1 MTATAEA
8 VRGEVTSLTE
18 RALMRR
24 VIVRLMPIVTFIY
37 LIAIIDRA
45 NIGFVKLQMAQDLHM
60 SEAIYGLGASLF
72 FIGYLVFEIPS
83 TLAVHHFGARG
94 WLARIML
101 SWGIVTILLAFA
113 YSATSFYVLR
123 LLLGIAEAGCYP
135 GLIYFITLWF
145 PPSYRVG
152 AVGVLTLGSAFG
164 NMLGSLLGGFLLD
177 LNGTLGFAG
186 WQWVFLATGVP
197 AVIMSFL
204 ILLFL
209 PSTPEQGRFLSAPE
223 KSWLAAEIRRG
234 QEAPRGHGLF
244 WSVIA
249 DPRVLFFSVIYAL
262 ILCALYG
269 VIYWIPTVVK
279 GFGVTGTQNGLLSS
293 LPWAVAALALMI
305 IPRRLK
311 QESAALRAMGVLA
324 LIGLLAFSASTLVGE
339 NWMRFAGMAIGTP
352 CISLLL
358 PCFWSL
364 PSRRF
369 AGAQAATAIGAIS
382 TLGNLGGFVAQN
394 LMPYV
399 AQATGSAVG
408 AMLVPAACI
417 AVVGLSAAAMRHAS
431 AGLSPREQEPARGSP

>member
-1 MTATAEA
+1 MTATAQA
-8 VRGEVTSLTE
+8 VPGEVMSLTE
-18 RALMRR
+18 RELMRR
-24 VIVRLMPIVTFIY
+24 MIIRLMPIVTFIY
-37 LIAIIDRA
+37 LIAIIDRS
-45 NIGFVKLQMAQDLHM
+45 NIGFAKLQMAQDLHM
-60 SEAIYGLGASLF
+60 SEAVYGFGASLF

-113 YSATSFYVLR
+113 YSTTTFYILR

-145 PPSYRVG
+145 PARYRVG
-152 AVGVLTLGSAFG
+152 VVGVLTLGSAFG
-164 NMLGSLLGGFLLD
+164 NMLGSLLGGLLLD
-177 LNGTLGFAG
+177 LNGTLGLAG
-186 WQWVFLATGVP
+186 WQWVFLATGAP
-197 AVIMSFL
+197 AVIMCFL

-209 PSTPEQGRFLSAPE
+209 PSTPEQARFLSAQE
-223 KSWLAAEIRRG
+223 KGWLMAQIKRE
-234 QEAPRGHGLF
+234 QSAPRGHGSF

-249 DPRVLFFSVIYAL
+249 DPRVLFFSLIYAL

-279 GFGVTGTQNGLLSS
+279 GFGVTGAQNGLLSAV
-293 LPWAVAALALMI
+293 PWAIAAVALMI

-311 QESAALRAMGVLA
+311 QESETLLAMGIMA
-324 LIGLLAFSASTLVGE
+324 LTGLLAFLASTLVGE
-339 NWMRFAGMAIGTP
+339 NWMRFLGMAIGSP

-369 AGAQAATAIGAIS
+369 SGAQAATAIGAIS
-382 TLGNLGGFVAQN
+382 TLGNLGGFIAQN
-394 LMPYV
+394 MMPYV

-408 AMLVPAACI
+408 AMLVPAACV
-417 AVVGLSAAAMRHAS
+417 AVVGLSAAAMRHVG
-431 AGLSPREQEPARGSP
+431 AGVLART

>member
-101 SWGIVTILLAFA
+101 SWGVVTILLAFA

-145 PPSYRVG
+145 RPSYRVG

-164 NMLGSLLGGFLLD
+164 NML
-177 LNGTLGFAG
+177 
-186 WQWVFLATGVP
+186 VER
-197 AVIMSFL
+197 I
-204 ILLFL
+204 
-209 PSTPEQGRFLSAPE
+209 
-223 KSWLAAEIRRG
+223 
-234 QEAPRGHGLF
+234 
-244 WSVIA
+244 
-249 DPRVLFFSVIYAL
+249 
-262 ILCALYG
+262 
-269 VIYWIPTVVK
+269 
-279 GFGVTGTQNGLLSS
+279 
-293 LPWAVAALALMI
+293 
-305 IPRRLK
+305 
-311 QESAALRAMGVLA
+311 
-324 LIGLLAFSASTLVGE
+324 
-339 NWMRFAGMAIGTP
+339 
-352 CISLLL
+352 
-358 PCFWSL
+358 
-364 PSRRF
+364 
-369 AGAQAATAIGAIS
+369 
-382 TLGNLGGFVAQN
+382 
-394 LMPYV
+394 
-399 AQATGSAVG
+399 
-408 AMLVPAACI
+408 
-417 AVVGLSAAAMRHAS
+417 
-431 AGLSPREQEPARGSP
+431 

>member
-1 MTATAEA
+1 MATLAA
-8 VRGEVTSLTE
+8 VQDAAAPLDE
-18 RALMRR
+18 RQLMRR
-24 VIVRLMPIVTFIY
+24 IIIRLMPIVTIIY
-37 LIAIIDRA
+37 LIAIIDRS
-45 NIGFVKLQMAQDLHM
+45 NIGFAKLQMTQDLNM
-60 SEAIYGLGASLF
+60 SEAVYGFGASLF

-83 TLAVHHFGARG
+83 TLAVHRFGARG

-113 YSATSFYVLR
+113 YSTTTFYILR

-145 PPSYRVG
+145 PQSYRVG
-152 AVGVLTLGSAFG
+152 VVGVLTLGSAFG

-197 AVIMSFL
+197 AVIMSLL
-204 ILLFL
+204 ILVLL
-209 PSTPEQGRFLSAPE
+209 PSTPKDADFLSEPE
-223 KSWLAAEIRRG
+223 KSWLSAEVQRG
-234 QEAPRGHGLF
+234 QSAPRGHGIF
-244 WSVIA
+244 WSVIG
-249 DPRVLFFSVIYAL
+249 DLRVLFFSLIYAL

-269 VIYWIPTVVK
+269 VIYWMPTVVK

-293 LPWAVAALALMI
+293 VPWAIAAVALMI

-311 QESAALRAMGVLA
+311 QEPETLIAMALLGLV
-324 LIGLLAFSASTLVGE
+324 GLLAFLASTLVSE
-339 NWMRFAGMAIGTP
+339 NWMRFVGMAIGTP
-352 CISLLL
+352 CVSLLL

-369 AGAQAATAIGAIS
+369 SGAQAATAIGAIS
-382 TLGNLGGFVAQN
+382 TLGNLGGFIAQN
-394 LMPYV
+394 VMPYV
-399 AQATGSAVG
+399 AQVTGSAVG

-417 AVVGLSAAAMRHAS
+417 TVVGLSAVAMRYS
-431 AGLSPREQEPARGSP
+431 RAGVFATA